1 MGPCGAVGRR
11 EDMVGTAPPA
21 PLRAAQEAPLQ
32 ETAQG
37 GPVPSPEEAA
47 SPGVSTGEGSPEAR
61 V

>member
-11 EDMVGTAPPA
+11 EDMVGTA